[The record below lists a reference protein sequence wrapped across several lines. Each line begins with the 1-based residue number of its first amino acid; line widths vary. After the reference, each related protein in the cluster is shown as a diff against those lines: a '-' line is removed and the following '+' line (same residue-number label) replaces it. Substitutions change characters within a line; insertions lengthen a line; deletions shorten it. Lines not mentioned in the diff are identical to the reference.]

1 MVKKFFKQFRRGQK
15 GFTLIELLVAVSI
28 LGVLAAVAIPNITKL
43 IGSGKTE
50 AGVTELQNVQL
61 SVTSAM
67 AQEKVSSITGGT
79 LSSAADLTVGTT
91 TVGTFITGGNG
102 SLNGTYT
109 IANDGTATQTAY
121 P

>member
-1 MVKKFFKQFRRGQK
+1 MVKKFFRQFRHGQK

-28 LGVLAAVAIPNITKL
+28 LGVLAAVAVPNITKL

-61 SVTSAM
+61 AITSAM
-67 AQEKVSSITGGT
+67 AQEKLSAITAGT
-79 LSSAADLTVGTT
+79 LSSTGDLTVGATT
-91 TVGTFITGGNG
+91 AGAFLTGTNT
-102 SLNGTYT
+102 SLNGTYSV
-109 IANDGTATQTAY
+109 AADGTATQTAY